1 MSIGQSSFRRI
12 LLSRLLLISVPVL
25 LMGVYV
31 TYRKA
36 RSAFLETARQ
46 NLTESAIRKA
56 DNIEQSIQ
64 FLRANLITAGESLV
78 LKQGTLT
85 EKEAF
90 LQQFTAQLPNQI
102 NCVELIDMKTKKSL
116 LNRACQSEIIKVL
129 PPERWIKKRTSFVG
143 NMENILVRS
152 LPRQLLAKSPNNN
165 RQFRQLELVFAVP
178 IYDNQGQLQSSL
190 ILQTSLLYREK
201 ILPGSLSGYPVV
213 ISENGII
220 LAHPYFDR
228 IGSHIS
234 QEADAERLNL
244 IIDNAIRGQQR
255 FIHLFSF
262 EKYGKELV
270 AGYSSLPSPV
280 TGESSQKW
288 IVLAISPLS
297 QALAPLQQIWE
308 AIFYL
313 ISGLLL
319 AYLVAIV
326 LIARDLAIPL
336 EKLRDYALNIQKIPS
351 QNITPQNFNIREI
364 NQLASA
370 LEEMLERLRLWG
382 EEIVNSWQEAENAN
396 QFKNQFLANTSHE
409 LRTPL
414 NGIIGSI
421 RCVMDGFC
429 NSEQEGKEY
438 LQQAD
443 NAAVHLLGII
453 DDILSIAKIEA
464 GKLSVSP
471 EPVYLHK
478 IINEVVSLQT
488 ASLQLKHLK
497 LNLLFCPEI
506 PIVYA
511 DIFKLKQVI
520 LNVISNSIKFTETG
534 TISLITHLEHSQA
547 IITIIDTGI
556 GIDPQQQ
563 SKLFR
568 PFVMIDGSTTRRFS
582 GTGLGLAISKNLMKM
597 MGGDITISSQGQGL
611 GTTVEIILP
620 LVREE
625 KLDFNPEE
633 NSSLSILSS
642 PSLKN

>member
-12 LLSRLLLISVPVL
+12 LLSRLLLVSVPVL

-64 FLRANLITAGESLV
+64 FLQANLITAGESLV
-78 LKQGTLT
+78 LKQGTLA

-90 LQQFTAQLPNQI
+90 LQQFTARLPNQI
-102 NCVELIDMKTKKSL
+102 NCVELIDIKTKKPL
-116 LNRACQSEIIKVL
+116 LNRACEPEIIKVL
-129 PPERWIKKRTSFVG
+129 PLERWTEKRTSSAG
-143 NMENILVRS
+143 NIENVLVRS
-152 LPRQLLAKSPNNN
+152 FPRQLLTKSPNNN
-165 RQFRQLELVFAVP
+165 RQLELVFAVP

-201 ILPGSLSGYPVV
+201 VLPGSLSGYPVV

-244 IIDNAIRGQQR
+244 IIINAVRGQQR
-255 FIHLFSF
+255 FLHLFSF

-280 TGESSQKW
+280 TGESSPKW

-326 LIARDLAIPL
+326 LIARDLARPL
-336 EKLRDYALNIQKIPS
+336 EKLRDYALNVQKIPS
-351 QNITPQNFNIREI
+351 QNITAQNFNIREI

-382 EEIVNSWQEAENAN
+382 EEIVKSWQEAENAN
-396 QFKNQFLANTSHE
+396 QLKNQFLANTSHE

-429 NSEQEGKEY
+429 NSEQEEKEY

-443 NAAVHLLGII
+443 NAAVHLLEII

-464 GKLSVSP
+464 GKLSVNP
-471 EPVYLHK
+471 EPVDLHQ
-478 IINEVVSLQT
+478 IINEVINLQT
-488 ASLQLKHLK
+488 ASLQRKCLK
-497 LNLLFCPEI
+497 LNLLFCPEN

-511 DIFKLKQVI
+511 DPTKLKQVI

-534 TISLITHLEHSQA
+534 SISLITRLENPQA

-568 PFVMIDGSTTRRFS
+568 PFVMIDGSTTRKFS

-597 MGGDITISSQGQGL
+597 MEGDITISSQGQGL

-620 LVREE
+620 LVGER
-625 KLDFNPEE
+625 KLDSTPEE
-633 NSSLSILSS
+633 TSSLPIIT
-642 PSLKN
+642 SLKS

>member
-12 LLSRLLLISVPVL
+12 LLSRLLLVSVPVL
-25 LMGVYV
+25 LMGVYI

-64 FLRANLITAGESLV
+64 FLQANLITAGESLV
-78 LKQGTLT
+78 LKQGTLA

-90 LQQFTAQLPNQI
+90 LQQFTARLPNQI
-102 NCVELIDMKTKKSL
+102 NCVELIDIKTKKPL
-116 LNRACQSEIIKVL
+116 LNRACEPEIIKVL
-129 PPERWIKKRTSFVG
+129 PLERWTKKQTSFAG
-143 NMENILVRS
+143 NIENILVRG
-152 LPRQLLAKSPNNN
+152 LPRQFLIKSPNNN
-165 RQFRQLELVFAVP
+165 RQLELVFAVP

-190 ILQTSLLYREK
+190 ILQASLLYGEK
-201 ILPGSLSGYPVV
+201 VLPGSLSGYPVV

-234 QEADAERLNL
+234 QEADAERLNS
-244 IIDNAIRGQQR
+244 IINNAIRGKQN
-255 FIHLFSF
+255 FLHLFSF
-262 EKYGKELV
+262 EKDGKELV

-326 LIARDLAIPL
+326 LIARDLARPL
-336 EKLRDYALNIQKIPS
+336 EKLRDYALNIHKIPS

-382 EEIVNSWQEAENAN
+382 EEIVKSWQEAENAN
-396 QFKNQFLANTSHE
+396 QLKNQFLANTSHE

-429 NSEQEGKEY
+429 NSEEEEKEY

-443 NAAVHLLGII
+443 KAAVHLLEII

-464 GKLSVSP
+464 GKLSVNP
-471 EPVYLHK
+471 EPVDLHQ
-478 IINEVVSLQT
+478 IINEVINLQT
-488 ASLQLKHLK
+488 ASLQRKCLK

-511 DIFKLKQVI
+511 DTTKLKQVI
-520 LNVISNSIKFTETG
+520 LNVISNSIKFTDTG
-534 TISLITHLEHSQA
+534 TISLITHLEHPQA

-568 PFVMIDGSTTRRFS
+568 PFVMIDGSTTRKFS

-597 MGGDITISSQGQGL
+597 MEGDITISSQGQGL

-620 LVREE
+620 LVGER
-625 KLDFNPEE
+625 KLDSTPEE
-633 NSSLSILSS
+633 NSSLPIL
-642 PSLKN
+642 PSLKS

>member
-12 LLSRLLLISVPVL
+12 LLSRLLLVSVPVL

-46 NLTESAIRKA
+46 NLTESAVRKA
-56 DNIEQSIQ
+56 DNIDQSIQ
-64 FLRANLITAGESLV
+64 FLQANLITAGESLV
-78 LKQGTLT
+78 LKQGTLA

-102 NCVELIDMKTKKSL
+102 NCVGLIDVKTKQPL
-116 LNRACQSEIIKVL
+116 LNRACEPEVIQVL
-129 PPERWIKKRTSFVG
+129 PLERWTEKRTSFAG
-143 NMENILVRS
+143 NIENILVRS
-152 LPRQLLAKSPNNN
+152 LPKQFLTKSPNNN
-165 RQFRQLELVFAVP
+165 RQLELIFAVP
-178 IYDNQGQLQSSL
+178 IYDDQGQLQSSL
-190 ILQTSLLYREK
+190 ILQASLLYSEK
-201 ILPGSLSGYPVV
+201 VLPGSLSGYPVV

-228 IGSHIS
+228 IGRQIS
-234 QEADAERLNL
+234 QEADAERLN
-244 IIDNAIRGQQR
+244 IIISNAVRGQQR
-255 FIHLFSF
+255 FLHLFSF
-262 EKYGKELV
+262 EKDGKELV

-288 IVLAISPLS
+288 VVLAISPLS

-319 AYLVAIV
+319 AYLVAII

-351 QNITPQNFNIREI
+351 QKIRPENFNIREI

-370 LEEMLERLRLWG
+370 LEEMIERLRLWG
-382 EEIVNSWQEAENAN
+382 EEIVKSWQEAENAN
-396 QFKNQFLANTSHE
+396 QLKNQFLANTSHE

-429 NSEQEGKEY
+429 SSEQEEKEY

-443 NAAVHLLGII
+443 NAAVHLLEII

-464 GKLSVSP
+464 GKLSVNP
-471 EPVYLHK
+471 EPIDLHE
-478 IINEVVSLQT
+478 IINEVINLQT
-488 ASLQLKHLK
+488 ASLQLKCLK
-497 LNLLFCPEI
+497 LNLLFCPENL
-506 PIVYA
+506 IVYA
-511 DIFKLKQVI
+511 DPTKLKQVI
-520 LNVISNSIKFTETG
+520 LNVISNSIKFTDRG
-534 TISLITHLEHSQA
+534 TISLITHLEHPQA
-547 IITIIDTGI
+547 IMTIIDTGI

-568 PFVMIDGSTTRRFS
+568 PFVMVDGSTTRKFS
-582 GTGLGLAISKNLMKM
+582 GTGLGLAISKNFMKM

-620 LVREE
+620 LVGEK
-625 KLDFNPEE
+625 KLDSTPGK
-633 NSSLSILSS
+633 NSSLPIL
-642 PSLKN
+642 PSLKS

>member
-12 LLSRLLLISVPVL
+12 LLSRLLLVSVPVL
-25 LMGVYV
+25 LMGVYI

-64 FLRANLITAGESLV
+64 FLQSNLITAGESLV
-78 LKQGTLT
+78 LKQGTLA

-90 LQQFTAQLPNQI
+90 LQQLTARLPNQI
-102 NCVELIDMKTKKSL
+102 NCVELIDIKTKKPL
-116 LNRACQSEIIKVL
+116 LNRACEPEIIKVL
-129 PPERWIKKRTSFVG
+129 PLERWTEKPTSFAG
-143 NMENILVRS
+143 NIENILVRG
-152 LPRQLLAKSPNNN
+152 LPRQFLTKSPNNN
-165 RQFRQLELVFAVP
+165 RQLELVFAVP

-190 ILQTSLLYREK
+190 ILQASLLYGEK
-201 ILPGSLSGYPVV
+201 VLPGSLSGYPVV

-220 LAHPYFDR
+220 LAHPYFRR
-228 IGSHIS
+228 IGRHIS

-244 IIDNAIRGQQR
+244 IIGNAIRGQQR
-255 FIHLFSF
+255 FLHLFSF
-262 EKYGKELV
+262 EKDGKELV
-270 AGYSSLPSPV
+270 AGYSSLTSPV

-288 IVLAISPLS
+288 IVLAISPLT

-326 LIARDLAIPL
+326 LIARDLARPL
-336 EKLRDYALNIQKIPS
+336 EKLRDYALNVQKIPS

-382 EEIVNSWQEAENAN
+382 EEIVKSRQEAENAN
-396 QFKNQFLANTSHE
+396 QLKNQFLANTSHE

-429 NSEQEGKEY
+429 NSEQEEKEY

-443 NAAVHLLGII
+443 NAAVHLLEII

-464 GKLSVSP
+464 GKLSVNP
-471 EPVYLHK
+471 EPVDLHQ
-478 IINEVVSLQT
+478 IINEVINLQT
-488 ASLQLKHLK
+488 ASLQRKHLK
-497 LNLLFCPEI
+497 FNLLFCPEI
-506 PIVYA
+506 PIVCA
-511 DIFKLKQVI
+511 DTTKLKQVI
-520 LNVISNSIKFTETG
+520 LNVISNSIKFTDTG
-534 TISLITHLEHSQA
+534 TISLITHLEHPQA

-568 PFVMIDGSTTRRFS
+568 PFVMIDGSTTRKFS

-620 LVREE
+620 LVGER
-625 KLDFNPEE
+625 KLDSTPEE
-633 NSSLSILSS
+633 TSSLPII
-642 PSLKN
+642 PSLKS

>member
-12 LLSRLLLISVPVL
+12 LLSRLLLVSVPVL

-56 DNIEQSIQ
+56 DNIDQSIQ
-64 FLRANLITAGESLV
+64 FLQVNLITAGESLV
-78 LKQGTLT
+78 LKQGTLA

-90 LQQFTAQLPNQI
+90 LQQFTEQLPNQI
-102 NCVELIDMKTKKSL
+102 NCVELIDIKTKKPL
-116 LNRACQSEIIKVL
+116 LNRACQPEIIKVL
-129 PPERWIKKRTSFVG
+129 PLERWTEKRTSSAG
-143 NMENILVRS
+143 NIQNILVRG
-152 LPRQLLAKSPNNN
+152 LPRQFLTKSPNNN
-165 RQFRQLELVFAVP
+165 RQLELVFAVP

-201 ILPGSLSGYPVV
+201 VLPGSLSGYPVV
-213 ISENGII
+213 ISDNGII

-234 QEADAERLNL
+234 QEADAERLN
-244 IIDNAIRGQQR
+244 IIISNAVRGQQR
-255 FIHLFSF
+255 FLHLFSF

-308 AIFYL
+308 AVFYL
-313 ISGLLL
+313 ISSLLL
-319 AYLVAIV
+319 AYLVAIA
-326 LIARDLAIPL
+326 LIARDLARPL
-336 EKLRDYALNIQKIPS
+336 EKLRDYALNIHKIPS

-370 LEEMLERLRLWG
+370 LEEMIERLRLWG
-382 EEIVNSWQEAENAN
+382 EEIVKSWQEAENAN
-396 QFKNQFLANTSHE
+396 QLKNQFLANTSHE

-429 NSEQEGKEY
+429 NSEQEEKEY

-443 NAAVHLLGII
+443 NAAVHLLEII

-464 GKLSVSP
+464 GKLSVNP
-471 EPVYLHK
+471 EPVDLHQ
-478 IINEVVSLQT
+478 IINEVINLQT
-488 ASLQLKHLK
+488 ASLQRKCLQ
-497 LNLLFCPEI
+497 LNLLFCPEN

-511 DIFKLKQVI
+511 DTTKLKQVI
-520 LNVISNSIKFTETG
+520 LNVIYNSIKFTDTG
-534 TISLITHLEHSQA
+534 TISLITRLENTQA

-568 PFVMIDGSTTRRFS
+568 PFVMIDGSTTRKFS
-582 GTGLGLAISKNLMKM
+582 GTGLGLAISKNFMKM
-597 MGGDITISSQGQGL
+597 MEGDITISSQGQGL

-620 LVREE
+620 LLGER
-625 KLDFNPEE
+625 KLDSTPEE
-633 NSSLSILSS
+633 NSSLPIL
-642 PSLKN
+642 PSLKS

>member
-1 MSIGQSSFRRI
+1 
-12 LLSRLLLISVPVL
+12 
-25 LMGVYV
+25 MGVYV

-64 FLRANLITAGESLV
+64 FLQANLITAGESLV
-78 LKQGTLT
+78 LKQGTLA

-90 LQQFTAQLPNQI
+90 LQQFTARLPNQI
-102 NCVELIDMKTKKSL
+102 NCVKLIDIKTKKPL
-116 LNRACQSEIIKVL
+116 LNRACEPEIIKVL
-129 PPERWIKKRTSFVG
+129 PLERWTEKPTSFAR
-143 NMENILVRS
+143 NIENILVRG
-152 LPRQLLAKSPNNN
+152 LPRQFLTKSPNNN
-165 RQFRQLELVFAVP
+165 RQLELVFAVP

-190 ILQTSLLYREK
+190 ILQASLLYGEK
-201 ILPGSLSGYPVV
+201 VLPGSLSGYPVV

-220 LAHPYFDR
+220 LAHPYFRR
-228 IGSHIS
+228 IGRHIS
-234 QEADAERLNL
+234 QEADAERLNS
-244 IIDNAIRGQQR
+244 IINNAIRGKQN
-255 FIHLFSF
+255 FLHLFSF
-262 EKYGKELV
+262 EKDGKELV

-319 AYLVAIV
+319 AYLVAII
-326 LIARDLAIPL
+326 LITRDLAIPL

-382 EEIVNSWQEAENAN
+382 EEIVKSRQEAENAN
-396 QFKNQFLANTSHE
+396 QLKNQFLANTSHE

-429 NSEQEGKEY
+429 NSEQEEKEY

-443 NAAVHLLGII
+443 NAAVHLLEII

-464 GKLSVSP
+464 GKLSVNP
-471 EPVYLHK
+471 EPVDLHQ
-478 IINEVVSLQT
+478 IINEVINLQT
-488 ASLQLKHLK
+488 ASLQRKHLK
-497 LNLLFCPEI
+497 FNLLFCPEI
-506 PIVYA
+506 PIVCA
-511 DIFKLKQVI
+511 DTTKLKQVI
-520 LNVISNSIKFTETG
+520 LNVISNSIKFTDTG
-534 TISLITHLEHSQA
+534 TISLITHLEHPQA

-568 PFVMIDGSTTRRFS
+568 PFVMIDGSTTRKFS

-620 LVREE
+620 LVGER
-625 KLDFNPEE
+625 KLDSTPEE
-633 NSSLSILSS
+633 TSSLPIIT
-642 PSLKN
+642 SLKS

>member
-1 MSIGQSSFRRI
+1 
-12 LLSRLLLISVPVL
+12 
-25 LMGVYV
+25 MGVYI

-64 FLRANLITAGESLV
+64 FLQANLITAGESLV
-78 LKQGTLT
+78 LKQGTLA

-90 LQQFTAQLPNQI
+90 LQQFTARLPNQI
-102 NCVELIDMKTKKSL
+102 NCVELIDIKTKKPL
-116 LNRACQSEIIKVL
+116 LNRACEPEIIKVL
-129 PPERWIKKRTSFVG
+129 PLERWTEKRTSSAG
-143 NMENILVRS
+143 NIENVLVRS
-152 LPRQLLAKSPNNN
+152 FPRQLLTKSPNNN
-165 RQFRQLELVFAVP
+165 RQLELVFAVP

-201 ILPGSLSGYPVV
+201 VLPGSLSGYPVV

-244 IIDNAIRGQQR
+244 IIINAVRGQQR
-255 FIHLFSF
+255 FLHLFSF

-326 LIARDLAIPL
+326 LIARDLARPL
-336 EKLRDYALNIQKIPS
+336 EKLRDYALNVQKIPS
-351 QNITPQNFNIREI
+351 QNITAQNFNIREI

-382 EEIVNSWQEAENAN
+382 EEIVKSWQEAENAN
-396 QFKNQFLANTSHE
+396 QLKNQFLANTSHE

-429 NSEQEGKEY
+429 NSEQEEKEY

-443 NAAVHLLGII
+443 NAAVHLLEII

-464 GKLSVSP
+464 GKLSVNP
-471 EPVYLHK
+471 EPVDLHQ
-478 IINEVVSLQT
+478 IINEVINLQT
-488 ASLQLKHLK
+488 ASLQRKCLK

-511 DIFKLKQVI
+511 DTTKLKQVI
-520 LNVISNSIKFTETG
+520 LNVISNSIKFTDTG
-534 TISLITHLEHSQA
+534 TISLITHLEHPQA

-568 PFVMIDGSTTRRFS
+568 PFVMIDGSTTRKFS

-597 MGGDITISSQGQGL
+597 MEGDITISSQGQGL

-620 LVREE
+620 LVGER
-625 KLDFNPEE
+625 KLDSTPEE
-633 NSSLSILSS
+633 NSSLPILPLS
-642 PSLKN
+642 

>member
-12 LLSRLLLISVPVL
+12 LLSRLLLVSVPVL
-25 LMGVYV
+25 LMGVYI

-64 FLRANLITAGESLV
+64 FLQANLITAGESLV
-78 LKQGTLT
+78 LKQGTLA
-85 EKEAF
+85 EKQAF
-90 LQQFTAQLPNQI
+90 LQQFTARLPNQI
-102 NCVELIDMKTKKSL
+102 NCVELIDIKTKKSL
-116 LNRACQSEIIKVL
+116 LNRACEPEIIKVL
-129 PPERWIKKRTSFVG
+129 PLERWTEKRTSSAG
-143 NMENILVRS
+143 NIENVLVRS
-152 LPRQLLAKSPNNN
+152 FPRQLLTKSPNNN
-165 RQFRQLELVFAVP
+165 RQLELVFAVP

-201 ILPGSLSGYPVV
+201 VLPGSLSGYPVV

-244 IIDNAIRGQQR
+244 IIINAVRGQQR
-255 FIHLFSF
+255 FLHLFSF

-280 TGESSQKW
+280 TGESSPKW

-326 LIARDLAIPL
+326 LIARDLARPL
-336 EKLRDYALNIQKIPS
+336 EKLRDYALNVQKIPS

-382 EEIVNSWQEAENAN
+382 EEIVKSWQEAENAN
-396 QFKNQFLANTSHE
+396 QLKNQFLANTSHE

-429 NSEQEGKEY
+429 NSEQEEKEY

-443 NAAVHLLGII
+443 NAAVHLLEII

-464 GKLSVSP
+464 GKLSVNP
-471 EPVYLHK
+471 EPVDLHQ
-478 IINEVVSLQT
+478 IINEVINLQT
-488 ASLQLKHLK
+488 ASLQRKCLK

-511 DIFKLKQVI
+511 DTTKLKQVI
-520 LNVISNSIKFTETG
+520 LNVISNSIKFTDTG
-534 TISLITHLEHSQA
+534 TISLITHLEHPQA

-568 PFVMIDGSTTRRFS
+568 PFVMIDGSTTRKFS

-597 MGGDITISSQGQGL
+597 MEGDITISSQGQGL

-620 LVREE
+620 LVGER
-625 KLDFNPEE
+625 KLDSTPEE
-633 NSSLSILSS
+633 NSSLPII
-642 PSLKN
+642 PSLKS

>member
-12 LLSRLLLISVPVL
+12 LLSRLLLVSVPVL

-56 DNIEQSIQ
+56 DNIDQSIQ
-64 FLRANLITAGESLV
+64 FLQVNLITAGESLV
-78 LKQGTLT
+78 LKQGTLA

-90 LQQFTAQLPNQI
+90 LQQFTEQLPNQI
-102 NCVELIDMKTKKSL
+102 NCVELIDIKTKKPL
-116 LNRACQSEIIKVL
+116 LNRACQPEIIKVL
-129 PPERWIKKRTSFVG
+129 PLERWTEKRTSSAG
-143 NMENILVRS
+143 NIQNILVRG
-152 LPRQLLAKSPNNN
+152 LPRQFLTKSPNNN
-165 RQFRQLELVFAVP
+165 RQLELVFAVP

-201 ILPGSLSGYPVV
+201 VLPGSLSGYPVV

-244 IIDNAIRGQQR
+244 IIINAVRGQQR
-255 FIHLFSF
+255 FLHLFSF

-326 LIARDLAIPL
+326 LIARDLARPL
-336 EKLRDYALNIQKIPS
+336 EKLRDYALNVQKIPS
-351 QNITPQNFNIREI
+351 QNITAQNFNIREI

-382 EEIVNSWQEAENAN
+382 EEIVKSWQEAENAN
-396 QFKNQFLANTSHE
+396 QLKNQFLANTSHE

-429 NSEQEGKEY
+429 NSEQEEKEY

-443 NAAVHLLGII
+443 NAAVHLLEII

-464 GKLSVSP
+464 GKLSVNP
-471 EPVYLHK
+471 EPVDLHQ
-478 IINEVVSLQT
+478 IINEVINLQT
-488 ASLQLKHLK
+488 ASLQRKCLQ
-497 LNLLFCPEI
+497 LNLLFCPEN

-511 DIFKLKQVI
+511 DTTKLKQVI
-520 LNVISNSIKFTETG
+520 LNVIYNSIKFTDTG
-534 TISLITHLEHSQA
+534 TISLITRLENTQA

-568 PFVMIDGSTTRRFS
+568 PFVMIDGSTTRKFS
-582 GTGLGLAISKNLMKM
+582 GTGLGLAISKNFMKM
-597 MGGDITISSQGQGL
+597 MEGDITISSQGQGL

-620 LVREE
+620 LLGER
-625 KLDFNPEE
+625 KLDSTPEE
-633 NSSLSILSS
+633 NSSLPIL
-642 PSLKN
+642 PSLKS

>member
-12 LLSRLLLISVPVL
+12 LLSRLLLVSVPVL

-78 LKQGTLT
+78 LKQGTLA
-85 EKEAF
+85 EKQAF
-90 LQQFTAQLPNQI
+90 LQQFTVRLPNQI
-102 NCVELIDMKTKKSL
+102 NCVELIDIKTKKPL
-116 LNRACQSEIIKVL
+116 LNRACEPEIINVL
-129 PPERWIKKRTSFVG
+129 PLERWTEKRTSSAG
-143 NMENILVRS
+143 NIENVLVRS
-152 LPRQLLAKSPNNN
+152 LPRQLLTKSPNNN
-165 RQFRQLELVFAVP
+165 RQLELVFAVP

-201 ILPGSLSGYPVV
+201 VLPGSLSGYPVV

-244 IIDNAIRGQQR
+244 IISNAVRGQQR
-255 FIHLFSF
+255 FLHLFSF

-351 QNITPQNFNIREI
+351 QKITPQNFNIREI

-382 EEIVNSWQEAENAN
+382 EEIVKSWQEAENAN
-396 QFKNQFLANTSHE
+396 QLKNQFLANTSHE

-429 NSEQEGKEY
+429 NSEEEEKEY

-443 NAAVHLLGII
+443 NAAVHLLEII

-464 GKLSVSP
+464 GKLSVNP
-471 EPVYLHK
+471 EPVDLHQ
-478 IINEVVSLQT
+478 IINEVINLQT
-488 ASLQLKHLK
+488 ASLQRKCLK
-497 LNLLFCPEI
+497 LNLLFCPEN

-511 DIFKLKQVI
+511 DPTKFKQVI
-520 LNVISNSIKFTETG
+520 LNVISNSIKFTDTG
-534 TISLITHLEHSQA
+534 TISLITRLENTQA

-568 PFVMIDGSTTRRFS
+568 PFVMIDGSTTRKFS
-582 GTGLGLAISKNLMKM
+582 GTGLGLAISKNFMKM

-620 LVREE
+620 LVGER
-625 KLDFNPEE
+625 KLDSTPEE
-633 NSSLSILSS
+633 NSSLPILPLS
-642 PSLKN
+642 

>member
-1 MSIGQSSFRRI
+1 
-12 LLSRLLLISVPVL
+12 
-25 LMGVYV
+25 MGVYV

-64 FLRANLITAGESLV
+64 FLQANLITAGESLV
-78 LKQGTLT
+78 LKQGTLA

-90 LQQFTAQLPNQI
+90 LQQFTARLPNQI
-102 NCVELIDMKTKKSL
+102 NCVKLIDIKTKKPL
-116 LNRACQSEIIKVL
+116 LNRACEPEIIKVL
-129 PPERWIKKRTSFVG
+129 PLERWTEKPTSFAG
-143 NMENILVRS
+143 NIENILVRG
-152 LPRQLLAKSPNNN
+152 LPRQFLTKSPNNN
-165 RQFRQLELVFAVP
+165 RQLELVFAVP

-190 ILQTSLLYREK
+190 ILQASLLYGEK
-201 ILPGSLSGYPVV
+201 VLPGSLSGYPVV

-220 LAHPYFDR
+220 LAHPYFRR
-228 IGSHIS
+228 IGRHIS
-234 QEADAERLNL
+234 QEADAERLNS
-244 IIDNAIRGQQR
+244 IINNAIRGKQN
-255 FIHLFSF
+255 FLHLFSF
-262 EKYGKELV
+262 EKDGKELV

-319 AYLVAIV
+319 AYLVAII
-326 LIARDLAIPL
+326 LITRDLAIPL

-382 EEIVNSWQEAENAN
+382 EEIVKSRQEAENAN
-396 QFKNQFLANTSHE
+396 QLKNQFLANTSHE

-429 NSEQEGKEY
+429 NSEQEEKEY

-443 NAAVHLLGII
+443 NAAVHLLEII

-464 GKLSVSP
+464 GKLSVNP
-471 EPVYLHK
+471 EPVDLHQ
-478 IINEVVSLQT
+478 IINEVINLQT
-488 ASLQLKHLK
+488 ASLQRKHLK
-497 LNLLFCPEI
+497 FNLLFCPEI
-506 PIVYA
+506 PIVCA
-511 DIFKLKQVI
+511 DTTKLKQVI
-520 LNVISNSIKFTETG
+520 LNVISNSIKFTDTG
-534 TISLITHLEHSQA
+534 TISLITHLEHPQA

-568 PFVMIDGSTTRRFS
+568 PFVMIDGSTTRKFS

-620 LVREE
+620 LVGER
-625 KLDFNPEE
+625 KLDSTPEE
-633 NSSLSILSS
+633 TSSLPIIT
-642 PSLKN
+642 SLKS

>member
-1 MSIGQSSFRRI
+1 MPIGQSSFRRI
-12 LLSRLLLISVPVL
+12 LLSRLLLVSVPVL

-64 FLRANLITAGESLV
+64 LLQANLITAGESLV
-78 LKQGTLT
+78 LKQGNLA

-90 LQQFTAQLPNQI
+90 LQQFTAPLPNQI
-102 NCVELIDMKTKKSL
+102 NCVELIDIKTKKSL
-116 LNRACQSEIIKVL
+116 LNRACEPEMIKVL
-129 PPERWIKKRTSFVG
+129 PLERWAEKRTSFAG
-143 NMENILVRS
+143 NIENILVRS
-152 LPRQLLAKSPNNN
+152 LPRKFLIKSLNNN
-165 RQFRQLELVFAVP
+165 RQLELVFAVP

-190 ILQTSLLYREK
+190 ILQTSLLYGEK
-201 ILPGSLSGYPVV
+201 VLPGSLSGYPVV

-220 LAHPYFDR
+220 LAHPYFHR
-228 IGSHIS
+228 IGKHIS
-234 QEADAERLNL
+234 QEADAERLNS
-244 IIDNAIRGQQR
+244 IISNAIRGKQN
-255 FIHLFSF
+255 FLHLFSF
-262 EKYGKELV
+262 EKDGKELV

-280 TGESSQKW
+280 TGESSQQW
-288 IVLAISPLS
+288 VVLAISPLP

-326 LIARDLAIPL
+326 LIARDLARPL
-336 EKLRDYALNIQKIPS
+336 EKLRDYALNIHKIPS
-351 QNITPQNFNIREI
+351 QKIGLQNFNIREI

-382 EEIVNSWQEAENAN
+382 EEIVKSWQEAENAN
-396 QFKNQFLANTSHE
+396 QLKNQFLANTSHE

-429 NSEQEGKEY
+429 NSEEEEKEY

-464 GKLSVSP
+464 GKLSVNP
-471 EPVYLHK
+471 EPVDLHQ
-478 IINEVVSLQT
+478 IINEVINLQT
-488 ASLQLKHLK
+488 ASLQRKRLKF
-497 LNLLFCPEI
+497 NLLLCPEN

-511 DIFKLKQVI
+511 DPTKLKQVI
-520 LNVISNSIKFTETG
+520 LNVISNSIKFTDRG
-534 TISLITHLEHSQA
+534 TISLITHLEHPQA
-547 IITIIDTGI
+547 IMTIIDTGI
-556 GIDPQQQ
+556 GIDPRQQ

-568 PFVMIDGSTTRRFS
+568 PFVMIDGSTTRKFS

-597 MGGDITISSQGQGL
+597 MEGDITISSQGQGL

-620 LVREE
+620 LVGEK
-625 KLDFNPEE
+625 KLDSTPEE
-633 NSSLSILSS
+633 NSSLPIL
-642 PSLKN
+642 PSLKS

>member
-1 MSIGQSSFRRI
+1 MPIGQSSFRRI
-12 LLSRLLLISVPVL
+12 LLSRLLLVSVPVL

-56 DNIEQSIQ
+56 DNIDQSIQ
-64 FLRANLITAGESLV
+64 FFQANLITAGESLV
-78 LKQGTLT
+78 LKQGTLA
-85 EKEAF
+85 EKQAF
-90 LQQFTAQLPNQI
+90 LQQFTALLPNQI
-102 NCVELIDMKTKKSL
+102 NCVELIDIKTKKPL
-116 LNRACQSEIIKVL
+116 LNQACEPEIIKVL
-129 PPERWIKKRTSFVG
+129 PLERWTEKRTRAAG
-143 NMENILVRS
+143 NIENVLVRS
-152 LPRQLLAKSPNNN
+152 LPRQLLTKSPNNN
-165 RQFRQLELVFAVP
+165 RQLELVFAVP

-201 ILPGSLSGYPVV
+201 VLPGSLSGYPVV

-244 IIDNAIRGQQR
+244 IIDNAVRGQQR
-255 FIHLFSF
+255 FLHLFSF

-319 AYLVAIV
+319 AYLVAII

-351 QNITPQNFNIREI
+351 QKIRPENFNIREI

-382 EEIVNSWQEAENAN
+382 EEIVKSWQEAENAN
-396 QFKNQFLANTSHE
+396 QLKNQFLANTSHE

-429 NSEQEGKEY
+429 NSEEEEKEY

-464 GKLSVSP
+464 GKLSVNP
-471 EPVYLHK
+471 EPVDLHQ
-478 IINEVVSLQT
+478 IINEVINLQT
-488 ASLQLKHLK
+488 ASLQLKCLK
-497 LNLLFCPEI
+497 LNLLFCPEN

-511 DIFKLKQVI
+511 DPTKLKQVI
-520 LNVISNSIKFTETG
+520 LNVISNSIKFTDRG
-534 TISLITHLEHSQA
+534 TISLITHLEHPQA
-547 IITIIDTGI
+547 IMTIIDTGI
-556 GIDPQQQ
+556 GIDPRQQL
-563 SKLFR
+563 KLFR
-568 PFVMIDGSTTRRFS
+568 PFVMIDGSTTRKFS
-582 GTGLGLAISKNLMKM
+582 GTGLGLAISKNFMKM
-597 MGGDITISSQGQGL
+597 MEGDITISSQGKGL

-620 LVREE
+620 LVGER
-625 KLDFNPEE
+625 KLDSTPEE
-633 NSSLSILSS
+633 NSSLPIL
-642 PSLKN
+642 PSLKI

>member
-1 MSIGQSSFRRI
+1 
-12 LLSRLLLISVPVL
+12 
-25 LMGVYV
+25 MGVYV

-64 FLRANLITAGESLV
+64 FLQSNLITAGESLV
-78 LKQGTLT
+78 LKQGTLA

-90 LQQFTAQLPNQI
+90 LQQFTARLPNQI
-102 NCVELIDMKTKKSL
+102 NCLELIDIKTKKPL
-116 LNRACQSEIIKVL
+116 LNRACEPEIIKVL
-129 PPERWIKKRTSFVG
+129 PLERWTKKQTSFAG
-143 NMENILVRS
+143 NIENILIRS
-152 LPRQLLAKSPNNN
+152 LPRQLLTKSPNNN
-165 RQFRQLELVFAVP
+165 RQLELVFAVP

-201 ILPGSLSGYPVV
+201 VLPGSLSGYPVV

-244 IIDNAIRGQQR
+244 IIDNAVRGQQR
-255 FIHLFSF
+255 FLHLFSF

-336 EKLRDYALNIQKIPS
+336 EKLRDYALNIHKIPS
-351 QNITPQNFNIREI
+351 QKITPQNFNIREI
-364 NQLASA
+364 NQLASS

-382 EEIVNSWQEAENAN
+382 EEIVKSRQEAENAN
-396 QFKNQFLANTSHE
+396 QLKNQFLANTSHE

-429 NSEQEGKEY
+429 NSEQEEKEY

-443 NAAVHLLGII
+443 NAAVHLLEII

-464 GKLSVSP
+464 GKLSVNP
-471 EPVYLHK
+471 EPVDLHQ
-478 IINEVVSLQT
+478 IINEVINLQT
-488 ASLQLKHLK
+488 ASLQRKHLK
-497 LNLLFCPEI
+497 FNRIFCPENL
-506 PIVYA
+506 IVYA
-511 DIFKLKQVI
+511 DTTKLKQVI
-520 LNVISNSIKFTETG
+520 LNVISNSIKFTDRG
-534 TISLITHLEHSQA
+534 TISLITHLEHPQA
-547 IITIIDTGI
+547 IINIIDTGI

-568 PFVMIDGSTTRRFS
+568 PFVMIDGSTTRKFS

-620 LVREE
+620 LVREK
-625 KLDFNPEE
+625 KLDSTPEE
-633 NSSLSILSS
+633 NSSLPILSS
-642 PSLKN
+642 PSLKS

>member
-1 MSIGQSSFRRI
+1 MPIGQSSFRRI
-12 LLSRLLLISVPVL
+12 LLSRLLLVSVPVL

-64 FLRANLITAGESLV
+64 FLRANLIAAGESLV
-78 LKQGTLT
+78 LKQGTLA

-102 NCVELIDMKTKKSL
+102 NCVELIDIKTKKPL
-116 LNRACQSEIIKVL
+116 LNRACEPEIIKVL
-129 PPERWIKKRTSFVG
+129 PLERWTEKRTSFAG
-143 NMENILVRS
+143 NIENILVRS
-152 LPRQLLAKSPNNN
+152 LPRQLLTKSPNNN
-165 RQFRQLELVFAVP
+165 RQLELVFAVP

-190 ILQTSLLYREK
+190 ILQTSLLYGEK
-201 ILPGSLSGYPVV
+201 VLPGSLSGYPVV

-220 LAHPYFDR
+220 LAHPYFHR
-228 IGSHIS
+228 IGKHIS
-234 QEADAERLNL
+234 QEADAERLNS
-244 IIDNAIRGQQR
+244 IINNAIRGKQN
-255 FIHLFSF
+255 FLHLFSF
-262 EKYGKELV
+262 EKDGKELV

-280 TGESSQKW
+280 TGESSQQW
-288 IVLAISPLS
+288 VVLAISPLP
-297 QALAPLQQIWE
+297 QALVPLQQIWE

-319 AYLVAIV
+319 AYLVAIA
-326 LIARDLAIPL
+326 LITRDLARPL
-336 EKLRDYALNIQKIPS
+336 EKLRDYALNMQKMPS
-351 QNITPQNFNIREI
+351 QKITPQNFNIREI

-370 LEEMLERLRLWG
+370 LEEMIERLRIGG
-382 EEIVNSWQEAENAN
+382 EEIVKSWQEAENAN
-396 QFKNQFLANTSHE
+396 QLKNQFLANTSHE

-429 NSEQEGKEY
+429 NSEEEEKEY

-443 NAAVHLLGII
+443 NAAVHLLEII

-464 GKLSVSP
+464 GKLSVNP
-471 EPVYLHK
+471 EPVYLHQ

-488 ASLQLKHLK
+488 ASLQSKRLKFNRIL
-497 LNLLFCPEI
+497 CPENL
-506 PIVYA
+506 IVYA
-511 DIFKLKQVI
+511 DPTKLKQVI

-534 TISLITHLEHSQA
+534 TISLITHLEYPQA

-568 PFVMIDGSTTRRFS
+568 PFVMIDGSTTRKFS

-597 MGGDITISSQGQGL
+597 MEGDITISSQGRGL
-611 GTTVEIILP
+611 GTTVEIVLP
-620 LVREE
+620 LVGEK
-625 KLDFNPEE
+625 KLDSTPEE
-633 NSSLSILSS
+633 NSSLPIL
-642 PSLKN
+642 PSLKS

>member
-12 LLSRLLLISVPVL
+12 LLSRLLLVSVPVL

-46 NLTESAIRKA
+46 NLTESAVRKA
-56 DNIEQSIQ
+56 DNIDQSIQ
-64 FLRANLITAGESLV
+64 FLQANLITAGESLV
-78 LKQGTLT
+78 LKEGTLA

-102 NCVELIDMKTKKSL
+102 NCVGLIDVKTKKPL
-116 LNRACQSEIIKVL
+116 LNRACQPEIIKVL
-129 PPERWIKKRTSFVG
+129 PLERWTEKRTSSAG
-143 NMENILVRS
+143 NIQNILVRG
-152 LPRQLLAKSPNNN
+152 LPRQFLTKSPNNN
-165 RQFRQLELVFAVP
+165 RQLELVFAVP

-201 ILPGSLSGYPVV
+201 VLPGSLSGYPVV

-234 QEADAERLNL
+234 QGADAERLNL
-244 IIDNAIRGQQR
+244 IIGNAVRGEQR

-288 IVLAISPLS
+288 VVLAISPLS

-308 AIFYL
+308 AMFYL

-319 AYLVAIV
+319 AYLVAII
-326 LIARDLAIPL
+326 LIARDLASPL

-351 QNITPQNFNIREI
+351 QKITPQNFNIREI

-370 LEEMLERLRLWG
+370 LEEMIERLRLWG
-382 EEIVNSWQEAENAN
+382 EEIVKSWQEAENAN
-396 QFKNQFLANTSHE
+396 QLKNQFLANTSHE

-429 NSEQEGKEY
+429 SSEQEEKEY

-443 NAAVHLLGII
+443 KAAVHLLEII

-464 GKLSVSP
+464 GKLSVNP
-471 EPVYLHK
+471 EPIDLHE
-478 IINEVVSLQT
+478 IINEVINLQT
-488 ASLQLKHLK
+488 ASLQLKCLK
-497 LNLLFCPEI
+497 LNLLFCPEN

-511 DIFKLKQVI
+511 DLTKLKQVI

-534 TISLITHLEHSQA
+534 TIYLITNLEHPQA

-568 PFVMIDGSTTRRFS
+568 PFVMVDGSTTRKFS
-582 GTGLGLAISKNLMKM
+582 GTGLGLAISKNFMKM

-620 LVREE
+620 LVGE
-625 KLDFNPEE
+625 KKFDSTPGK
-633 NSSLSILSS
+633 NSSLPIL
-642 PSLKN
+642 PSLKS

>member
-12 LLSRLLLISVPVL
+12 LLSRLLLVSVPVL
-25 LMGVYV
+25 LMGVYI

-64 FLRANLITAGESLV
+64 FLQANLITAGESLV
-78 LKQGTLT
+78 LKQGTLA
-85 EKEAF
+85 EKQAF
-90 LQQFTAQLPNQI
+90 LQQFTARLPNQI
-102 NCVELIDMKTKKSL
+102 NCVELIDIKTKKSL
-116 LNRACQSEIIKVL
+116 LNRACEPEIIKVL
-129 PPERWIKKRTSFVG
+129 PLERWTEKRTSSAG
-143 NMENILVRS
+143 NIENVLVRS
-152 LPRQLLAKSPNNN
+152 FPRQLLTKSPNNN
-165 RQFRQLELVFAVP
+165 RQLELVFAVP

-201 ILPGSLSGYPVV
+201 VLPGSLSGYPVV

-244 IIDNAIRGQQR
+244 IIINAVRGQQR
-255 FIHLFSF
+255 FLHLFSF

-326 LIARDLAIPL
+326 LIARDLARPL
-336 EKLRDYALNIQKIPS
+336 EKLRDYALNVQKIPS
-351 QNITPQNFNIREI
+351 QNITAQNFNIREI

-382 EEIVNSWQEAENAN
+382 EEIVKSWQEAENAN
-396 QFKNQFLANTSHE
+396 QLKNQFLANTSHE

-429 NSEQEGKEY
+429 NSEQEEKEY

-443 NAAVHLLGII
+443 NAAVHLLEII

-464 GKLSVSP
+464 GKLSVNP
-471 EPVYLHK
+471 EPVDLHQ
-478 IINEVVSLQT
+478 IINEVINLQT
-488 ASLQLKHLK
+488 ASLQRKCLK

-511 DIFKLKQVI
+511 DTTKLKQVI
-520 LNVISNSIKFTETG
+520 LNVISNSIKFTDTG
-534 TISLITHLEHSQA
+534 TISLITHLEHPQA

-568 PFVMIDGSTTRRFS
+568 PFVMIDGSTTRKFS

-597 MGGDITISSQGQGL
+597 MEGDITISSQGQGL

-620 LVREE
+620 LVGER
-625 KLDFNPEE
+625 KLDSTPEE
-633 NSSLSILSS
+633 TSSLPIIT
-642 PSLKN
+642 SLKS

>member
-12 LLSRLLLISVPVL
+12 LLSRLLLVSVPVL

-56 DNIEQSIQ
+56 DNIGQSIQ
-64 FLRANLITAGESLV
+64 FLQANLIAAGESLV
-78 LKQGTLT
+78 LKQGTLA
-85 EKEAF
+85 EKKAF
-90 LQQFTAQLPNQI
+90 LQQLTAQLPNQI
-102 NCVELIDMKTKKSL
+102 NCVELIDIKTKKPL
-116 LNRACQSEIIKVL
+116 LNRACEPEIIKVL
-129 PPERWIKKRTSFVG
+129 PLERWTEKRTSFAG
-143 NMENILVRS
+143 NIENILVRS
-152 LPRQLLAKSPNNN
+152 LPRQLLTKSPNNN
-165 RQFRQLELVFAVP
+165 RQLELVFAVP

-190 ILQTSLLYREK
+190 ILQTSLLYGEK
-201 ILPGSLSGYPVV
+201 VLPGSLSGYPVV

-220 LAHPYFDR
+220 LAHPYFHR
-228 IGSHIS
+228 IGKHIS
-234 QEADAERLNL
+234 QEADAERLNS
-244 IIDNAIRGQQR
+244 IINNAIRGKQN
-255 FIHLFSF
+255 FLHLFSF
-262 EKYGKELV
+262 EKDGKELV

-280 TGESSQKW
+280 TGESSQQW
-288 IVLAISPLS
+288 VVLAISPLP

-336 EKLRDYALNIQKIPS
+336 EKLRDYALNMQKIPS
-351 QNITPQNFNIREI
+351 QKITPQNFNIREI

-370 LEEMLERLRLWG
+370 LEEMIERLRIGG
-382 EEIVNSWQEAENAN
+382 EEIVKSWQEAENAN
-396 QFKNQFLANTSHE
+396 QLKNQFLANTSHE

-429 NSEQEGKEY
+429 NSEEEEKEY

-443 NAAVHLLGII
+443 NAAVHLLEII

-464 GKLSVSP
+464 GKLSVNP
-471 EPVYLHK
+471 EPVDLHQ
-478 IINEVVSLQT
+478 IINEVINLQT
-488 ASLQLKHLK
+488 ASLQRKHLK
-497 LNLLFCPEI
+497 FNLLLCQEN
-506 PIVYA
+506 PIVCA
-511 DIFKLKQVI
+511 DTTKLKQVI
-520 LNVISNSIKFTETG
+520 LNVISNSIKFTDTG
-534 TISLITHLEHSQA
+534 TISLITRLENTQA

-568 PFVMIDGSTTRRFS
+568 PFVMIDGSTTRKFS

-597 MGGDITISSQGQGL
+597 MEGDITISSQGRGL
-611 GTTVEIILP
+611 GTTVEIVLP
-620 LVREE
+620 LVGER
-625 KLDFNPEE
+625 KLDSTPEE
-633 NSSLSILSS
+633 NSSLPIL
-642 PSLKN
+642 PSLKS

>member
-1 MSIGQSSFRRI
+1 MPIGQSSFRRI
-12 LLSRLLLISVPVL
+12 LLSRLLLVSVPVL
-25 LMGVYV
+25 LIGVYI

-56 DNIEQSIQ
+56 DNIDQSIQ
-64 FLRANLITAGESLV
+64 FLLANLITAGESLV
-78 LKQGTLT
+78 LKQGNLA
-85 EKEAF
+85 EKKAF
-90 LQQFTAQLPNQI
+90 LQQFTAPLPYQI
-102 NCVELIDMKTKKSL
+102 NCVELIDIKTKKSL
-116 LNRACQSEIIKVL
+116 LNQACEPEIIKAL
-129 PPERWIKKRTSFVG
+129 PLERWTEKRTSFAG
-143 NMENILVRS
+143 NIENILVRS
-152 LPRQLLAKSPNNN
+152 LPRQFLTKSPNNN
-165 RQFRQLELVFAVP
+165 RQLELVFAVP

-201 ILPGSLSGYPVV
+201 VLPGSLSGYPVV
-213 ISENGII
+213 ISDNGII

-234 QEADAERLNL
+234 QEADAERLN
-244 IIDNAIRGQQR
+244 IIISNAVRGQQR

-308 AIFYL
+308 AVFYL
-313 ISGLLL
+313 ISSLLL
-319 AYLVAIV
+319 AYLVAIA
-326 LIARDLAIPL
+326 LIARDLARPL
-336 EKLRDYALNIQKIPS
+336 EKLRDYALNIHKIPS

-370 LEEMLERLRLWG
+370 LEEMIERLRLWG
-382 EEIVNSWQEAENAN
+382 EEIVKSWQEAENAN
-396 QFKNQFLANTSHE
+396 QLKNQFLANTSHE

-429 NSEQEGKEY
+429 NSEQEEKEY

-443 NAAVHLLGII
+443 NAAVHLLEII

-464 GKLSVSP
+464 GKLSVNP
-471 EPVYLHK
+471 EPVDLHQ
-478 IINEVVSLQT
+478 IINEVINLQT
-488 ASLQLKHLK
+488 ASLQRKCLQ
-497 LNLLFCPEI
+497 LNLLFCPEN

-511 DIFKLKQVI
+511 DTTKLKQVI
-520 LNVISNSIKFTETG
+520 LNVIYNSIKFTDTG
-534 TISLITHLEHSQA
+534 TISLITRLENTQA

-568 PFVMIDGSTTRRFS
+568 PFVMIDGSTTRKFS
-582 GTGLGLAISKNLMKM
+582 GTGLGLAISKNFMKM
-597 MGGDITISSQGQGL
+597 MEGDITISSQGQGL

-620 LVREE
+620 LLGER
-625 KLDFNPEE
+625 KLDSTPEE
-633 NSSLSILSS
+633 NSSLPIL
-642 PSLKN
+642 PSLKS

>member
-1 MSIGQSSFRRI
+1 MPIGQSSFRRI
-12 LLSRLLLISVPVL
+12 LLSRLLLVSVPVL

-78 LKQGTLT
+78 LKQGTLA
-85 EKEAF
+85 EKETF

-102 NCVELIDMKTKKSL
+102 NCVELIDIKTKKPL
-116 LNRACQSEIIKVL
+116 LNRACEPEIIKVL
-129 PPERWIKKRTSFVG
+129 PLERWTENRTSSAG
-143 NMENILVRS
+143 NIENVLVRS
-152 LPRQLLAKSPNNN
+152 LPRQLLTKSPHNN
-165 RQFRQLELVFAVP
+165 RQLELVFAVP

-201 ILPGSLSGYPVV
+201 VLPGSLSGYPVV

-220 LAHPYFDR
+220 LAHPYFHR

-234 QEADAERLNL
+234 QEADAERLN
-244 IIDNAIRGQQR
+244 IIISNAIRGKQN
-255 FIHLFSF
+255 FLHLFSF
-262 EKYGKELV
+262 EKDGKELV

-319 AYLVAIV
+319 AYLVAII
-326 LIARDLAIPL
+326 LITRDLARPL

-382 EEIVNSWQEAENAN
+382 EEIVKSWQEAENAN
-396 QFKNQFLANTSHE
+396 QLKNQFLANTSHE

-429 NSEQEGKEY
+429 NSEQEEKEY

-443 NAAVHLLGII
+443 KASVHLLEII

-464 GKLSVSP
+464 GKLSVNP
-471 EPVYLHK
+471 EPVDLHQ
-478 IINEVVSLQT
+478 IINEVINLQT
-488 ASLQLKHLK
+488 ASLQLKCLK

-511 DIFKLKQVI
+511 DTTKLKQVI
-520 LNVISNSIKFTETG
+520 LNVISNSIKFTDIG
-534 TISLITHLEHSQA
+534 TISLITRLENTQA

-568 PFVMIDGSTTRRFS
+568 PFVMIDGSTTRKFS
-582 GTGLGLAISKNLMKM
+582 GTGLGLAISKNFMKM

-620 LVREE
+620 LVGER
-625 KLDFNPEE
+625 KLDSTPEE
-633 NSSLSILSS
+633 NSSLPIL
-642 PSLKN
+642 PSLKS

>member
-12 LLSRLLLISVPVL
+12 LLSRLLLVSVPVL

-78 LKQGTLT
+78 LKQGTLA

-102 NCVELIDMKTKKSL
+102 NCVELIDIKTKKPL
-116 LNRACQSEIIKVL
+116 LNRACEPEIIKVL
-129 PPERWIKKRTSFVG
+129 PLERWTEKRTSFAG
-143 NMENILVRS
+143 NIENILVRS
-152 LPRQLLAKSPNNN
+152 LPRQLLTKSPNNN
-165 RQFRQLELVFAVP
+165 RQLELVFAVP

-190 ILQTSLLYREK
+190 ILQTSLLYGEK
-201 ILPGSLSGYPVV
+201 VLPGSLSGYPVV

-220 LAHPYFDR
+220 LAHPYFHR
-228 IGSHIS
+228 IGKHIS
-234 QEADAERLNL
+234 QEADAERLNS
-244 IIDNAIRGQQR
+244 IINNAIRGKQN
-255 FIHLFSF
+255 FLHLFSF
-262 EKYGKELV
+262 EKDGKELV

-351 QNITPQNFNIREI
+351 QKITPQNFNIREI

-382 EEIVNSWQEAENAN
+382 EEIVKSWQEAENAN
-396 QFKNQFLANTSHE
+396 QLKNQFLANTSHE

-429 NSEQEGKEY
+429 NSEEEEKEY

-443 NAAVHLLGII
+443 NAAVHLLEII

-464 GKLSVSP
+464 GKLSVNP
-471 EPVYLHK
+471 EPVYLHQ
-478 IINEVVSLQT
+478 IVNEVVSLQT
-488 ASLQLKHLK
+488 ASLQSKRLKFNRIL
-497 LNLLFCPEI
+497 CPENL
-506 PIVYA
+506 IVYA
-511 DIFKLKQVI
+511 DPTKLKQVI

-534 TISLITHLEHSQA
+534 TISLITHLEYPRA

-568 PFVMIDGSTTRRFS
+568 PFVMIDGSTTRKFS

-597 MGGDITISSQGQGL
+597 MEGDITISSQGRGL
-611 GTTVEIILP
+611 GTTVEIVLP
-620 LVREE
+620 LVGEK
-625 KLDFNPEE
+625 KLDSTPEE
-633 NSSLSILSS
+633 NSSLPIL
-642 PSLKN
+642 PSLKS

>member
-12 LLSRLLLISVPVL
+12 LLSRLLLVSVPVL

-36 RSAFLETARQ
+36 RSAFLEMARQ

-78 LKQGTLT
+78 LKQGTLA
-85 EKEAF
+85 EKETF

-102 NCVELIDMKTKKSL
+102 NCLELIDIKTKKFL
-116 LNRACQSEIIKVL
+116 LNRACEPEIIKVL
-129 PPERWIKKRTSFVG
+129 PLERWTEKRTSSAG

-152 LPRQLLAKSPNNN
+152 LPRQLLTKSPNNN
-165 RQFRQLELVFAVP
+165 RQLELVFALP

-190 ILQTSLLYREK
+190 ILQTSLLYGEK
-201 ILPGSLSGYPVV
+201 VLPGSLSGYPVV

-220 LAHPYFDR
+220 LAHPYFHR
-228 IGSHIS
+228 IGKHIS
-234 QEADAERLNL
+234 QEADAERLNS
-244 IIDNAIRGQQR
+244 IINNAIRGKQN
-255 FIHLFSF
+255 FLHLFSF
-262 EKYGKELV
+262 EKDGKELV

-280 TGESSQKW
+280 TGESSQQW
-288 IVLAISPLS
+288 VVLAISPLS

-319 AYLVAIV
+319 AYLVVIV

-351 QNITPQNFNIREI
+351 EKITPQNFNIREI

-382 EEIVNSWQEAENAN
+382 EEIVKSWQEAENAN
-396 QFKNQFLANTSHE
+396 QLKNQFLANTSHE

-429 NSEQEGKEY
+429 NSEEEEKEY

-443 NAAVHLLGII
+443 NSAVHLLEII

-464 GKLSVSP
+464 GKLSVNP
-471 EPVYLHK
+471 EPVYLHQ
-478 IINEVVSLQT
+478 IINEVINLQT
-488 ASLQLKHLK
+488 ASLQGKHLK
-497 LNLLFCPEI
+497 LNLLFCQENPV
-506 PIVYA
+506 VYA
-511 DIFKLKQVI
+511 DPTKFKQVI

-534 TISLITHLEHSQA
+534 TISLITHLEHPQA

-568 PFVMIDGSTTRRFS
+568 PFVMIDGSTTRKFS
-582 GTGLGLAISKNLMKM
+582 GTGLGLAISKNFMKM

-620 LVREE
+620 LVGER
-625 KLDFNPEE
+625 KLDFTPPEE
-633 NSSLSILSS
+633 NSSLPIL
-642 PSLKN
+642 PSLKS

>member
-1 MSIGQSSFRRI
+1 MPIGQSSFRRI
-12 LLSRLLLISVPVL
+12 LLSRLLLVSVPVL

-56 DNIEQSIQ
+56 DNIDQSIQ
-64 FLRANLITAGESLV
+64 FLQANLITAGESLV
-78 LKQGTLT
+78 LKQGTLA
-85 EKEAF
+85 EKETF

-102 NCVELIDMKTKKSL
+102 NCVELIDIKTKKPL
-116 LNRACQSEIIKVL
+116 LNRACEPEIIKVL
-129 PPERWIKKRTSFVG
+129 PLERWTEKRTSFAG
-143 NMENILVRS
+143 NIENILVRG
-152 LPRQLLAKSPNNN
+152 LPRQLLTKSPNNN
-165 RQFRQLELVFAVP
+165 RQLELVFAVP

-190 ILQTSLLYREK
+190 ILQTSLLYGEK
-201 ILPGSLSGYPVV
+201 VLPGSLSGYPVV

-234 QEADAERLNL
+234 QEADAERLNS
-244 IIDNAIRGQQR
+244 IINNAIRGKQN
-255 FIHLFSF
+255 FLHLFSF
-262 EKYGKELV
+262 EKDGKELV

-326 LIARDLAIPL
+326 LITSDLARPL

-351 QNITPQNFNIREI
+351 QKIIPQNFDIREI

-382 EEIVNSWQEAENAN
+382 EEIVKSWQEAENAN
-396 QFKNQFLANTSHE
+396 QLKNQFLANTSHE

-429 NSEQEGKEY
+429 NSEEEEKEY

-464 GKLSVSP
+464 GKLSVNP
-471 EPVYLHK
+471 EPVDLHQ
-478 IINEVVSLQT
+478 IINEVINLQT
-488 ASLQLKHLK
+488 ASLQLKCLK
-497 LNLLFCPEI
+497 LNLLFCPEN

-511 DIFKLKQVI
+511 DPTKLKQVI
-520 LNVISNSIKFTETG
+520 LNVISNSIKFTDRG
-534 TISLITHLEHSQA
+534 TISLITHLEHPQA
-547 IITIIDTGI
+547 IMTIIDTGI
-556 GIDPQQQ
+556 GIDPRQQL
-563 SKLFR
+563 KLFR
-568 PFVMIDGSTTRRFS
+568 PFVMIDGSTTRKFS
-582 GTGLGLAISKNLMKM
+582 GTGLGLAISKNFMKM
-597 MGGDITISSQGQGL
+597 MEGDITISSQGKGL

-620 LVREE
+620 LVGER
-625 KLDFNPEE
+625 KLDSTPEE
-633 NSSLSILSS
+633 NSSLPIL
-642 PSLKN
+642 PSLKI

>member
-12 LLSRLLLISVPVL
+12 LLSRLLLVSVPVL

-46 NLTESAIRKA
+46 NLAESAIRKA

-64 FLRANLITAGESLV
+64 LLQANLITAGESLV
-78 LKQGTLT
+78 LKQGNLA

-90 LQQFTAQLPNQI
+90 LQQFTAPLPHHI
-102 NCVELIDMKTKKSL
+102 NCVELIDIKTKKPL
-116 LNRACQSEIIKVL
+116 LNRACEPEILKVL
-129 PPERWIKKRTSFVG
+129 PLERWAEKRTSFAG
-143 NMENILVRS
+143 NIENILVRS
-152 LPRQLLAKSPNNN
+152 LPRKFLIKSPNNN
-165 RQFRQLELVFAVP
+165 RQLELVFAVP
-178 IYDNQGQLQSSL
+178 IYNNQGQLQSSL
-190 ILQTSLLYREK
+190 ILQTSLLYGEK
-201 ILPGSLSGYPVV
+201 VLPGSLSGYPVV

-220 LAHPYFDR
+220 LAHPYFHR
-228 IGSHIS
+228 IGKHIS
-234 QEADAERLNL
+234 QEADAERLNS
-244 IIDNAIRGQQR
+244 IINNAIRGKQN
-255 FIHLFSF
+255 FLHLFSF
-262 EKYGKELV
+262 EKDGKELV

-280 TGESSQKW
+280 TGESSQQW
-288 IVLAISPLS
+288 VVLAISPLP

-326 LIARDLAIPL
+326 LIARDLARPL

-351 QNITPQNFNIREI
+351 QKIRPQNFNIREI

-370 LEEMLERLRLWG
+370 LEEMLERLRLGG
-382 EEIVNSWQEAENAN
+382 EEIVKSWQEAENAN
-396 QFKNQFLANTSHE
+396 QLKNQFLANTSHE

-429 NSEQEGKEY
+429 NSEEEEKEY

-443 NAAVHLLGII
+443 NSAVHLLEII

-464 GKLSVSP
+464 GKLSVNP
-471 EPVYLHK
+471 EPVDLHQ
-478 IINEVVSLQT
+478 IINEVINLQT
-488 ASLQLKHLK
+488 ASLQRKHLK
-497 LNLLFCPEI
+497 FNLLLCQEN
-506 PIVYA
+506 PIVCA
-511 DIFKLKQVI
+511 DTTKLKQVI
-520 LNVISNSIKFTETG
+520 LNVISNSIKFTDRG
-534 TISLITHLEHSQA
+534 TISLITHSEHSQG

-568 PFVMIDGSTTRRFS
+568 PFVMIDGSTTRKFS

-620 LVREE
+620 LVGEK
-625 KLDFNPEE
+625 KLDSTPEE
-633 NSSLSILSS
+633 NSSLPIL
-642 PSLKN
+642 PSLKS

>member
-1 MSIGQSSFRRI
+1 MPIGQSSFRRI
-12 LLSRLLLISVPVL
+12 LLSRLLLVSVPVL

-78 LKQGTLT
+78 LKQGTLA
-85 EKEAF
+85 EKQAF

-102 NCVELIDMKTKKSL
+102 NCLELIDIKTKKPL
-116 LNRACQSEIIKVL
+116 LNRACEPEILKIL
-129 PPERWIKKRTSFVG
+129 PLERWAEKRNSFAR
-143 NMENILVRS
+143 NIENILVKS
-152 LPRQLLAKSPNNN
+152 LPRKFLIKSPDNN
-165 RQFRQLELVFAVP
+165 RQLELVFAVP
-178 IYDNQGQLQSSL
+178 IYDNQGQLQSGL
-190 ILQTSLLYREK
+190 ILQTSLLYGEK
-201 ILPGSLSGYPVV
+201 VLRGSLSGYPVV

-220 LAHPYFDR
+220 LAHPYFHR

-244 IIDNAIRGQQR
+244 IIDNAVRGRRR
-255 FIHLFSF
+255 FLHLFSF

-288 IVLAISPLS
+288 VVLAISSLS

-326 LIARDLAIPL
+326 LIARDLARPL

-351 QNITPQNFNIREI
+351 QKIRPQNFNIREI
-364 NQLASA
+364 NQLASS

-382 EEIVNSWQEAENAN
+382 EEIVKSWQEAENAN
-396 QFKNQFLANTSHE
+396 QLKNQFLANTSHE

-429 NSEQEGKEY
+429 NSEEEEKEY

-443 NAAVHLLGII
+443 KAAVHLLEII

-464 GKLSVSP
+464 GKLSVNP
-471 EPVYLHK
+471 EPVDLHQ
-478 IINEVVSLQT
+478 IINEVINLQT
-488 ASLQLKHLK
+488 ASLQGKHLK
-497 LNLLFCPEI
+497 LNLLFCPEN

-511 DIFKLKQVI
+511 DPTKLKQVI

-534 TISLITHLEHSQA
+534 TISLITHLEYPQA

-563 SKLFR
+563 LKLFR
-568 PFVMIDGSTTRRFS
+568 PFVMIDGSTTRKFS
-582 GTGLGLAISKNLMKM
+582 GTGLGLAISKNFMKI

-620 LVREE
+620 LVGER
-625 KLDFNPEE
+625 KLDFTPPEK
-633 NSSLSILSS
+633 NSSLPIL
-642 PSLKN
+642 PSLKS

>member
-1 MSIGQSSFRRI
+1 MPIGQSSFRRI
-12 LLSRLLLISVPVL
+12 LLSRLLLVSVPVL
-25 LMGVYV
+25 LIGVYI

-56 DNIEQSIQ
+56 DNIDQSIQ

-78 LKQGTLT
+78 LKQGNLA
-85 EKEAF
+85 EKKAF
-90 LQQFTAQLPNQI
+90 LQQFTAPLPYQI
-102 NCVELIDMKTKKSL
+102 NCVELIDIKTKKSL
-116 LNRACQSEIIKVL
+116 LNQACEPEIIKAL
-129 PPERWIKKRTSFVG
+129 PLERWTEKRTSFAG
-143 NMENILVRS
+143 NIENILVRS
-152 LPRQLLAKSPNNN
+152 LPRQFLTKSPNNN
-165 RQFRQLELVFAVP
+165 RQLELVFAVP

-201 ILPGSLSGYPVV
+201 VLPGSLSGYPVV

-234 QEADAERLNL
+234 QEADADRLNL
-244 IIDNAIRGQQR
+244 IISNAVRGQQR
-255 FIHLFSF
+255 FLHLFSF

-336 EKLRDYALNIQKIPS
+336 EKLRDYALNIQKVPS

-382 EEIVNSWQEAENAN
+382 EEIVKSWQEAENAN
-396 QFKNQFLANTSHE
+396 QLKNQFLANTSHE

-421 RCVMDGFC
+421 RCVIDGFC
-429 NSEQEGKEY
+429 NSEEEEKEY

-443 NAAVHLLGII
+443 NAAVHLLEII

-464 GKLSVSP
+464 GKLSVNP
-471 EPVYLHK
+471 EPVDLHQ
-478 IINEVVSLQT
+478 IINEVINLQT
-488 ASLQLKHLK
+488 ASLQLKCLK

-511 DIFKLKQVI
+511 DTTKLKQVI
-520 LNVISNSIKFTETG
+520 LNVISNSIKFTDIG
-534 TISLITHLEHSQA
+534 TISLITRLENTQA

-568 PFVMIDGSTTRRFS
+568 PFVMIDGSTTRKFS
-582 GTGLGLAISKNLMKM
+582 GTGLGLAISKNFMKM

-620 LVREE
+620 LVGER
-625 KLDFNPEE
+625 KLDSTPEE
-633 NSSLSILSS
+633 NSSLPIL
-642 PSLKN
+642 PSLKS

>member
-12 LLSRLLLISVPVL
+12 LLSRLLLVSVPVL
-25 LMGVYV
+25 LMGVYI

-56 DNIEQSIQ
+56 DNIDQSIQ
-64 FLRANLITAGESLV
+64 FLRANLITASEILV
-78 LKQGTLT
+78 LKQGTLA

-102 NCVELIDMKTKKSL
+102 NCVELIDIKTKKFL
-116 LNRACQSEIIKVL
+116 LNRACEPEIIKVL
-129 PPERWIKKRTSFVG
+129 PLERWTEKRTSFAG
-143 NMENILVRS
+143 NIENILVRS
-152 LPRQLLAKSPNNN
+152 LPRQLLTKSPNNN
-165 RQFRQLELVFAVP
+165 RQLELVFAVP

-190 ILQTSLLYREK
+190 ILQTSLLYGEK
-201 ILPGSLSGYPVV
+201 VLPGSLSGYPVV

-220 LAHPYFDR
+220 LAHPYFHR
-228 IGSHIS
+228 IGKHIS
-234 QEADAERLNL
+234 QEADAERLNS
-244 IIDNAIRGQQR
+244 IINNAIRGKQN
-255 FIHLFSF
+255 FLHLFSF
-262 EKYGKELV
+262 EKDGKELV

-280 TGESSQKW
+280 TGESSQQW
-288 IVLAISPLS
+288 VVLAISPLS

-319 AYLVAIV
+319 AYLVVIV

-351 QNITPQNFNIREI
+351 EKITPQNFNIREI

-382 EEIVNSWQEAENAN
+382 EEIVKSWQEAENAN
-396 QFKNQFLANTSHE
+396 QLKNQFLANTSHE

-429 NSEQEGKEY
+429 NSEEEEKEY

-443 NAAVHLLGII
+443 NAAVHLLEII

-464 GKLSVSP
+464 GKLSVNP
-471 EPVYLHK
+471 EPVDLHQ

-488 ASLQLKHLK
+488 ASLQGKLLKFNPIL
-497 LNLLFCPEI
+497 CPENL
-506 PIVYA
+506 IVYA
-511 DIFKLKQVI
+511 DTTKLKQVI

-534 TISLITHLEHSQA
+534 TISLITHLEYPQA

-568 PFVMIDGSTTRRFS
+568 PFVMVDGSTTRKFS
-582 GTGLGLAISKNLMKM
+582 GTGLGLAISKNFMKM

-620 LVREE
+620 LVGER
-625 KLDFNPEE
+625 KLDFTPPEE
-633 NSSLSILSS
+633 NSSLPIL
-642 PSLKN
+642 PSLKS

>member
-1 MSIGQSSFRRI
+1 MPIGQSSFRRI
-12 LLSRLLLISVPVL
+12 LLSRLLLVSVPVL

-56 DNIEQSIQ
+56 DNIDQSIQ
-64 FLRANLITAGESLV
+64 FLQANLITAGESLV
-78 LKQGTLT
+78 LKQGTLA

-90 LQQFTAQLPNQI
+90 LQQFTVRLPNQI
-102 NCVELIDMKTKKSL
+102 NCVELIDIKTKEPL
-116 LNRACQSEIIKVL
+116 LNRACEPEIIKVL
-129 PPERWIKKRTSFVG
+129 PLERWTEKRTSSAG
-143 NMENILVRS
+143 NIENVLVRS
-152 LPRQLLAKSPNNN
+152 LPRQLLTKSPHNN
-165 RQFRQLELVFAVP
+165 RQLELVFAVP

-201 ILPGSLSGYPVV
+201 VLPGSLSGYPVV

-234 QEADAERLNL
+234 EEADAERLNL
-244 IIDNAIRGQQR
+244 IIINAVRGQQR
-255 FIHLFSF
+255 FLHLFSF

-313 ISGLLL
+313 TSGLLL

-326 LIARDLAIPL
+326 LITRDLARPL

-351 QNITPQNFNIREI
+351 PNITPQNFNIREI

-382 EEIVNSWQEAENAN
+382 EEIVKSWQEAENAN
-396 QFKNQFLANTSHE
+396 QLKNQFLANTSHE

-429 NSEQEGKEY
+429 NSEEEEKEY

-464 GKLSVSP
+464 GKLSVNP
-471 EPVYLHK
+471 EPVDLHQ
-478 IINEVVSLQT
+478 IINEVINLQT
-488 ASLQLKHLK
+488 ASLQLKCLK
-497 LNLLFCPEI
+497 LNLLFCPEN

-511 DIFKLKQVI
+511 DSTKLKQVI
-520 LNVISNSIKFTETG
+520 LNVISNSIKFTDRG
-534 TISLITHLEHSQA
+534 TISLITHLEHTQA
-547 IITIIDTGI
+547 IMTIIDTGI
-556 GIDPQQQ
+556 GIDPRQQ

-568 PFVMIDGSTTRRFS
+568 PFVMIDGSTTRKFS
-582 GTGLGLAISKNLMKM
+582 GTGLGLAISKNFMKM

-620 LVREE
+620 LVGER
-625 KLDFNPEE
+625 KLDSTLEE
-633 NSSLSILSS
+633 NSSLPIL
-642 PSLKN
+642 PSLKS

>member
-12 LLSRLLLISVPVL
+12 LLSRLLLVSVPVL
-25 LMGVYV
+25 LMGVYI

-56 DNIEQSIQ
+56 DNIDQSIQ
-64 FLRANLITAGESLV
+64 FLQANLITAGESLV
-78 LKQGTLT
+78 LKQGTLA
-85 EKEAF
+85 EKETF
-90 LQQFTAQLPNQI
+90 LQEFTAQLPNQI
-102 NCVELIDMKTKKSL
+102 NCLELIDIKTKKSL
-116 LNRACQSEIIKVL
+116 LNRACEPEIIEVL
-129 PPERWIKKRTSFVG
+129 SLERWTEKRTSSA
-143 NMENILVRS
+143 ENIENVLVRS
-152 LPRQLLAKSPNNN
+152 LPRQLLTKSPHNN
-165 RQFRQLELVFAVP
+165 RQLELVFAVP

-201 ILPGSLSGYPVV
+201 VLPSSLSGYPVV

-244 IIDNAIRGQQR
+244 IIDNAVRGQQR
-255 FIHLFSF
+255 FLHLFSF

-319 AYLVAIV
+319 AYLVVIV

-351 QNITPQNFNIREI
+351 QKITPQNFNIREI

-382 EEIVNSWQEAENAN
+382 EEIVKSWQEAENAN
-396 QFKNQFLANTSHE
+396 QLKNQFLANTSHE

-429 NSEQEGKEY
+429 NSEQEEKEY

-443 NAAVHLLGII
+443 NAAVHLLEII

-464 GKLSVSP
+464 GKLSVNP
-471 EPVYLHK
+471 EPVDLHQ
-478 IINEVVSLQT
+478 IINEVINLQT
-488 ASLQLKHLK
+488 ASLQRKHLK
-497 LNLLFCPEI
+497 FNLLFCPQI

-511 DIFKLKQVI
+511 DTTKLKQVI
-520 LNVISNSIKFTETG
+520 LNVISNSIKFTDTG
-534 TISLITHLEHSQA
+534 TISLITHLEHPQA

-568 PFVMIDGSTTRRFS
+568 PFVMIDGSTTRKFS
-582 GTGLGLAISKNLMKM
+582 GTGLGLAISKNFMKM

-620 LVREE
+620 LVGER
-625 KLDFNPEE
+625 KLDSTPEE
-633 NSSLSILSS
+633 NSSLPIL
-642 PSLKN
+642 PSLKS

>member
-12 LLSRLLLISVPVL
+12 LLSRLLLVSVPVL

-64 FLRANLITAGESLV
+64 LLRANLITAGESLV
-78 LKQGTLT
+78 LKQGTLA
-85 EKEAF
+85 EKQAF

-102 NCVELIDMKTKKSL
+102 NCLELIDIKTKKPL
-116 LNRACQSEIIKVL
+116 LNRACEPEILKIL
-129 PPERWIKKRTSFVG
+129 PLERWAEKRNSFAR
-143 NMENILVRS
+143 NIENILVKS
-152 LPRQLLAKSPNNN
+152 LPRKFLIKSPDNN
-165 RQFRQLELVFAVP
+165 RQLELVFAVP
-178 IYDNQGQLQSSL
+178 IYDNQGQLQSGL
-190 ILQTSLLYREK
+190 ILQTSLLYGEK
-201 ILPGSLSGYPVV
+201 VLRGSLSGYPVV

-220 LAHPYFDR
+220 LAHPYFHR

-244 IIDNAIRGQQR
+244 IIDNAVRGRRR
-255 FIHLFSF
+255 FLHLFSF

-326 LIARDLAIPL
+326 LIARDLARPL

-351 QNITPQNFNIREI
+351 QKIRPQNFNIREI
-364 NQLASA
+364 NQLASS

-382 EEIVNSWQEAENAN
+382 EEIVKSWQEAENAN
-396 QFKNQFLANTSHE
+396 QLKNQFLANTSHE

-429 NSEQEGKEY
+429 NSEEEEKEY

-443 NAAVHLLGII
+443 KAAVHLLEII

-464 GKLSVSP
+464 GKLSVNP
-471 EPVYLHK
+471 EPVDLHQ
-478 IINEVVSLQT
+478 IINEVINLQT
-488 ASLQLKHLK
+488 ASLQGKHLK
-497 LNLLFCPEI
+497 LNLLFCPEN

-511 DIFKLKQVI
+511 DPTKLKQVI

-534 TISLITHLEHSQA
+534 TISLITHLEYPQA

-563 SKLFR
+563 LKLFR
-568 PFVMIDGSTTRRFS
+568 PFVMIDGSTTRKFS
-582 GTGLGLAISKNLMKM
+582 GTGLGLAISKNFMKI

-620 LVREE
+620 LVGER
-625 KLDFNPEE
+625 KLDFTPPEK
-633 NSSLSILSS
+633 NSSLPIL
-642 PSLKN
+642 PSLKS

>member
-12 LLSRLLLISVPVL
+12 LLSRLLLVSVPVL

-56 DNIEQSIQ
+56 DNIDQSIQ
-64 FLRANLITAGESLV
+64 FLQANLITAGESLV
-78 LKQGTLT
+78 LKQGTLA

-90 LQQFTAQLPNQI
+90 LQQFRVRLPNQI
-102 NCVELIDMKTKKSL
+102 NCVELIDIKTKEPL
-116 LNRACQSEIIKVL
+116 LNRACEPEIIKVL
-129 PPERWIKKRTSFVG
+129 PLERWTEKRTSSAG
-143 NMENILVRS
+143 NIENVLVRS
-152 LPRQLLAKSPNNN
+152 LPRQLLTKSPHNN
-165 RQFRQLELVFAVP
+165 RQLELVFAVP

-201 ILPGSLSGYPVV
+201 VLPGSLSGYPVV

-234 QEADAERLNL
+234 EEADAERLNL
-244 IIDNAIRGQQR
+244 IIINAVRGQQR
-255 FIHLFSF
+255 FLHLFSF

-297 QALAPLQQIWE
+297 QALAALKQIWE

-319 AYLVAIV
+319 AYLVAII
-326 LIARDLAIPL
+326 LITRDLARPL

-382 EEIVNSWQEAENAN
+382 EEIVKSWQEAENAN
-396 QFKNQFLANTSHE
+396 QLKNQFLANTSHE

-429 NSEQEGKEY
+429 NSEQEEKEY

-443 NAAVHLLGII
+443 NAAVHLLEII

-464 GKLSVSP
+464 GKLSVNP
-471 EPVYLHK
+471 EPVDLHQ
-478 IINEVVSLQT
+478 IINEVINLQT
-488 ASLQLKHLK
+488 ASLQRKHLK
-497 LNLLFCPEI
+497 FNLLFCPEI

-511 DIFKLKQVI
+511 DTTKLKQVI
-520 LNVISNSIKFTETG
+520 LNVISNSIKFTDTG
-534 TISLITHLEHSQA
+534 TISLITRLENTQA

-568 PFVMIDGSTTRRFS
+568 PFVMIDGSTTRKFS
-582 GTGLGLAISKNLMKM
+582 GTGLGLAISKNFMKM

-620 LVREE
+620 LVGER
-625 KLDFNPEE
+625 KLDSTLEE
-633 NSSLSILSS
+633 NSSLPIL
-642 PSLKN
+642 PSLKS

>member
-1 MSIGQSSFRRI
+1 MPIGQSSFRRI
-12 LLSRLLLISVPVL
+12 LLSRLLLVSVPVL

-64 FLRANLITAGESLV
+64 FLRANLIAAGESLV
-78 LKQGTLT
+78 LKQGTLA

-102 NCVELIDMKTKKSL
+102 NCVELIDIKTKKPL
-116 LNRACQSEIIKVL
+116 LNRACEPEIIKVL
-129 PPERWIKKRTSFVG
+129 PLERWTEKRTSFAG
-143 NMENILVRS
+143 NIENILVRS
-152 LPRQLLAKSPNNN
+152 LPRQLLTKSPNNN
-165 RQFRQLELVFAVP
+165 RQLELVFAVP

-190 ILQTSLLYREK
+190 ILQTSLLYGEK
-201 ILPGSLSGYPVV
+201 VLPGSLSGYPVV
-213 ISENGII
+213 ISENGIV
-220 LAHPYFDR
+220 LAHPYFHR
-228 IGSHIS
+228 IGKHIS
-234 QEADAERLNL
+234 QEADAERLNS
-244 IIDNAIRGQQR
+244 IINNAIRGKQN
-255 FIHLFSF
+255 FLHLFSF
-262 EKYGKELV
+262 EKDGKELV

-280 TGESSQKW
+280 TGESSQQW
-288 IVLAISPLS
+288 VVLAISPLP

-319 AYLVAIV
+319 AYLVAIA
-326 LIARDLAIPL
+326 LITRDLARPL
-336 EKLRDYALNIQKIPS
+336 EKLRDYALNMQKIPS
-351 QNITPQNFNIREI
+351 QKITPQNFNIREI

-370 LEEMLERLRLWG
+370 LEEMIERLRIGG
-382 EEIVNSWQEAENAN
+382 EEIVKSWQEAENAN
-396 QFKNQFLANTSHE
+396 QLKNQFLANTSHE

-429 NSEQEGKEY
+429 NSEEEEKEY

-443 NAAVHLLGII
+443 NAAVHLLEII

-464 GKLSVSP
+464 GKLSVNP
-471 EPVYLHK
+471 EPVYLHQ

-488 ASLQLKHLK
+488 ASLQSKRLKFNRIL
-497 LNLLFCPEI
+497 CPENL
-506 PIVYA
+506 IVYA
-511 DIFKLKQVI
+511 DPTKLKQVI
-520 LNVISNSIKFTETG
+520 LNVISNSIKFTDTG
-534 TISLITHLEHSQA
+534 TISLITRLENTQA

-568 PFVMIDGSTTRRFS
+568 PFVMIDGSTTRKFS
-582 GTGLGLAISKNLMKM
+582 GTGLGLAISKNFMKM

-620 LVREE
+620 LVGEK
-625 KLDFNPEE
+625 KLDSTPEE
-633 NSSLSILSS
+633 NSSLPIL
-642 PSLKN
+642 PSLKS

>member
-12 LLSRLLLISVPVL
+12 LLSRLLLVSVPVL
-25 LMGVYV
+25 LMGVYI

-64 FLRANLITAGESLV
+64 FLQANLITAGESLV
-78 LKQGTLT
+78 LKQGTLA

-90 LQQFTAQLPNQI
+90 LQQFTARLPNQI
-102 NCVELIDMKTKKSL
+102 NCVELIDIKTKKPL
-116 LNRACQSEIIKVL
+116 LNRACEPEIIKVL
-129 PPERWIKKRTSFVG
+129 PLERWTEKRTSSAG
-143 NMENILVRS
+143 NIENVLVRS
-152 LPRQLLAKSPNNN
+152 FPRQLLTKSPNNN
-165 RQFRQLELVFAVP
+165 RQLELVFAVP

-190 ILQTSLLYREK
+190 ILQASLLYGEK
-201 ILPGSLSGYPVV
+201 VLPGSLSGYPVV

-220 LAHPYFDR
+220 LAHPYFRR
-228 IGSHIS
+228 IGRHIS

-244 IIDNAIRGQQR
+244 IIGNAIRGQQR
-255 FIHLFSF
+255 FLHLFSF
-262 EKYGKELV
+262 EKDGKELV
-270 AGYSSLPSPV
+270 AGYSSLTSPV

-326 LIARDLAIPL
+326 LIARDLARPL
-336 EKLRDYALNIQKIPS
+336 EKLRDYALNVQKIPS

-382 EEIVNSWQEAENAN
+382 EEIVKSRQEAENAN
-396 QFKNQFLANTSHE
+396 QLKNQFLANTSHE

-429 NSEQEGKEY
+429 NSEQEEKEY

-443 NAAVHLLGII
+443 NAAVHLLEII

-464 GKLSVSP
+464 GKLSVNP
-471 EPVYLHK
+471 EPVDLHQ
-478 IINEVVSLQT
+478 IINEVINLQT
-488 ASLQLKHLK
+488 ASLQRKHLK
-497 LNLLFCPEI
+497 FNLLFCPEI
-506 PIVYA
+506 PIVCA
-511 DIFKLKQVI
+511 DTTKLKQVI
-520 LNVISNSIKFTETG
+520 LNVISNSIKFTDTG
-534 TISLITHLEHSQA
+534 TISLITHLEHPQA

-568 PFVMIDGSTTRRFS
+568 PFVMIDGSTTRKFS

-620 LVREE
+620 LVGER
-625 KLDFNPEE
+625 KLDSTPEE
-633 NSSLSILSS
+633 NSSLPII
-642 PSLKN
+642 PSLKS

>member
-12 LLSRLLLISVPVL
+12 LLSRLLLVSVPVL

-64 FLRANLITAGESLV
+64 FLRTNLITAGESLV
-78 LKQGTLT
+78 LKQGTLA
-85 EKEAF
+85 EKETF
-90 LQQFTAQLPNQI
+90 LQEFTAQLPNQI
-102 NCVELIDMKTKKSL
+102 NCLELIDIKTKKSL
-116 LNRACQSEIIKVL
+116 LNRACEPEIIKVL
-129 PPERWIKKRTSFVG
+129 PLERWTKKQTSFAG
-143 NMENILVRS
+143 NIENILTKS
-152 LPRQLLAKSPNNN
+152 LPRQLLTKSPNNN
-165 RQFRQLELVFAVP
+165 RQLELVFAVP

-201 ILPGSLSGYPVV
+201 VLPGSLSGYPVV

-228 IGSHIS
+228 IGSPIS

-244 IIDNAIRGQQR
+244 IIDNAVRGQQR
-255 FIHLFSF
+255 FLHLFSF

-336 EKLRDYALNIQKIPS
+336 EKLRDYALNVQKIPS
-351 QNITPQNFNIREI
+351 QKIRPQNFNIREI

-370 LEEMLERLRLWG
+370 LEEMLERLRIGG
-382 EEIVNSWQEAENAN
+382 EEIVKSWQEAENAN
-396 QFKNQFLANTSHE
+396 QLKNQFLANTSHE

-429 NSEQEGKEY
+429 NSEEEEKEY

-443 NAAVHLLGII
+443 KAAVHLLEII

-464 GKLSVSP
+464 GKLSVNP
-471 EPVYLHK
+471 EPVDLHQ
-478 IINEVVSLQT
+478 IINEVINLQT
-488 ASLQLKHLK
+488 ASLQRKRLK
-497 LNLLFCPEI
+497 LNLLLCQENSL
-506 PIVYA
+506 VCA
-511 DIFKLKQVI
+511 DTTKLKQVI

-534 TISLITHLEHSQA
+534 TISLITHLEYPQA

-568 PFVMIDGSTTRRFS
+568 PFVMIDGSTTRKFS

-620 LVREE
+620 LVGER
-625 KLDFNPEE
+625 KLDFNPPEE
-633 NSSLSILSS
+633 NSSLPILSS